1 MFTAPPTL
9 QHLIVDGRTNVILV
23 GTTNGDVASALLLRK
38 SYYRSET
45 DYMNNSAKNKG
56 LFAKDTADR
65 HFDRMQ
71 QTYKMN
77 YHVKYGGTPNK
88 SRRHEIQQITDWTG
102 LDKDMILLARQ
113 EAMTAEVFYASAWQI
128 IMHSLRWT
136 PPENDMVIRFYPEL
150 LDAINKSN
158 PETGYYEEDII
169 EYGSITG
176 LTPEQAY
183 NEINNQLIPIRK
195 QRIRAL
201 AIWNK
206 YTQKLLMM
214 DDKEEFK
221 TVLPEIRN
229 NIFLGTE

>member
-9 QHLIVDGRTNVILV
+9 QHLIVDSRTNIILV
-23 GTTNGDVASALLLRK
+23 GTTNGDVASALLLRR
-38 SYYRSET
+38 SYYRSEV

-56 LFAKDTADR
+56 LFSKDTDR
-65 HFDRMQ
+65 QFDRMQ
-71 QTYKMN
+71 ETYKMK
-77 YHVKYGGTPNK
+77 YHVKYGSTPNE
-88 SRRHEIQQITDWTG
+88 SGRHEVHHVKDWTG
-102 LDKDMILLARQ
+102 LDKGMVRDARQ

-150 LDAINKSN
+150 LDAVNKSN
-158 PETGYYEEDII
+158 PEQDYYVDDII

-176 LTPEQAY
+176 ITPAQAY

>member
-9 QHLIVDGRTNVILV
+9 QHLIVDTRNNVILV
-23 GTTNGDVASALLLRK
+23 GTTNGDVASALLLRR
-38 SYYRSET
+38 SYYRSEV

-56 LFAKDTADR
+56 LFSKDMDR
-65 HFDRMQ
+65 QFDRLQ
-71 QTYKMN
+71 KTYKMN
-77 YHVKYGGTPNK
+77 YHIKYGGTPNQ
-88 SRRHEIQQITDWTG
+88 SGRHEIQQVTDWTG
-102 LDKDMILLARQ
+102 LDKDMVQVART
-113 EAMTAEVFYASAWQI
+113 EAMTAEVFYASVWQI

-158 PETGYYEEDII
+158 PETGHYEEDII

-176 LTPEQAY
+176 ITPEQAY

-206 YTQKLLMM
+206 YTQKMLMM
-214 DDKEEFK
+214 NDKEEFK
-221 TVLPEIRN
+221 TVLPEVRN